1 MSELY
6 LDTVELYCFFTESS
20 HNQIITLRDYLLA
33 NNKTISHLSR
43 ESGLPYTTL
52 SEIVNGKKTLGKC
65 SALTVY
71 RIAGALGTTVESLLV
86 SESPSAFSDLFDLG
100 RKQSIFL
107 AKKLWD
113 ENVYCGMRME
123 GRNVTFPQTKTILEG
138 LNVPEVALED
148 IMAIINMRDA
158 WKYLIESVDA
168 KLDLDYICRLNS
180 FIAKDEALAWGVLRT
195 GSAGISGTDYKPPV
209 PVREKAEADIRRILS
224 AYVNTTDKALDLFCY
239 ITYSQLFWGGNKR
252 TALTAANKLLIS
264 EGKGMLTIR
273 DRDMSEFNVL
283 LRQMYDTGEKKNLK
297 QFLYSK
303 ALKGIGFRSD
313 SAYHIKR
320 RLGACGA
327 LVVAVDENPVLPVVD
342 QFRLALKP
350 VALEVNEGVLDSVLK
365 VYDPDSGGVSV
376 LSHAFER
383 VDFAVMQACALEIE
397 GIRNIEHAD
406 YLIGCQRVYIDA
418 RDRIE
423 FACARLGKI
432 EAVEP
437 GGLVCIAGDEEP
449 DFVLYGIHDGVSV
462 RRTVAAHW

>member
-43 ESGLPYTTL
+43 ESGLPYTTV
-52 SEIVNGKKTLGKC
+52 SE
-65 SALTVY
+65 
-71 RIAGALGTTVESLLV
+71 IAGALGTTVESLLV

-180 FIAKDEALAWGVLRT
+180 FIAKDEALAWGVLRS

-224 AYVNTTDKALDLFCY
+224 AYEHTTNKALDLFCY
-239 ITYSQLFWGGNKR
+239 ITYSHLFWDGNKR

-264 EGKGMLTIR
+264 AGRGMLTIR
-273 DRDMSEFNVL
+273 DRDMNEFNAL
-283 LRQMYDTGEKKNLK
+283 LRQMYDTGEKK
-297 QFLYSK
+297 S
-303 ALKGIGFRSD
+303 
-313 SAYHIKR
+313 
-320 RLGACGA
+320 
-327 LVVAVDENPVLPVVD
+327 
-342 QFRLALKP
+342 
-350 VALEVNEGVLDSVLK
+350 
-365 VYDPDSGGVSV
+365 
-376 LSHAFER
+376 LSFS
-383 VDFAVMQACALEIE
+383 
-397 GIRNIEHAD
+397 
-406 YLIGCQRVYIDA
+406 
-418 RDRIE
+418 
-423 FACARLGKI
+423 
-432 EAVEP
+432 
-437 GGLVCIAGDEEP
+437 CIP
-449 DFVLYGIHDGVSV
+449 RH
-462 RRTVAAHW
+462 